1 MEVIAVYD
9 GKIVTTGICQG
20 KLFLFIMELL
30 KKDYS
35 FKKALYLGAGDS
47 FAIHSIEVFND
58 AVYMADSFNNKIY
71 KFDSANNFFETN
83 VGRDPRHMCMDK
95 DNIYVANFESDNIS
109 IIEMDTFT
117 LTGSLPAGI
126 KAHDVI
132 YSEKNK
138 SLYTTCYEENEVLEY
153 SIDNGIRRRFKT
165 DGKPMHIFV
174 LDDTIIVMTYY
185 VNGIVQTK
193 LNFINLSNKEIE
205 DTIDI
210 DGLASDFLLD
220 YENNMLY
227 IINIVDKSLY
237 IADALLRKI
246 IKKIYLGGYPESI
259 SCGSKNIYVTNSK
272 KQQIDVIEKQ
282 GHNISTLKL
291 MFIPGLIEI
300 IP

>member
-1 MEVIAVYD
+1 MYD
-9 GKIVTTGICQG
+9 EKIVTTGTSLG
-20 KLFLFIMELL
+20 KLFIFIIELY
-30 KKDYS
+30 KDDYS
-35 FKKALYLGAGDS
+35 VNKALNLGPSDG
-47 FAIHSIEVFND
+47 FAIHSLECFD
-58 AVYMADSFNNKIY
+58 GSVYMADSYNNKIY
-71 KFDSANNFFETN
+71 KFDGRNNFFETN
-83 VGRDPRHMCMDK
+83 VGRDPRHMCTDK

-193 LNFINLSNKEIE
+193 INFINLSNKEIE

-237 IADALLRKI
+237 IADSLLRKI

-272 KQQIDVIEKQ
+272 KQQIDIIEKQ

-291 MFIPGLIEI
+291 MFTPGLIKI